1 MPLWN
6 PFLIYK
12 CLQWPWSDTH
22 GCNRV
27 AGMVQQ
33 PARLFKAPLS
43 LSLRLCCYGNRH
55 PGEHTGETSSISR
68 VSVCKHL
75 PQATHKTDWDCPR
88 PWWWEKGHNAIM
100 HGRIHSWM
108 VRMLTVVNRE
118 FSHVSLSHMHTNT
131 YSHKW
136 QIMWM
141 KWNQMESNHRQSFS
155 LR

>member
-75 PQATHKTDWDCPR
+75 PQATHKTDWETAR
-88 PWWWEKGHNAIM
+88 GHGGGKRVIM
-100 HGRIHSWM
+100 PSCMAGF
-108 VRMLTVVNRE
+108 TRE
-118 FSHVSLSHMHTNT
+118 WFVCRQQWTGNSLMSLSLTCTQTHIHTNDRLCEW
-131 YSHKW
+131 SG
-136 QIMWM
+136 I
-141 KWNQMESNHRQSFS
+141 KWNLTTDRASH
-155 LR
+155 